1 MMDGQLDTPMVGMLE
16 QKFEKSRF
24 TRVDGDIIDRLIVKE
39 EAPKNTLEKDESDNL
54 SEAFRSQ
61 MPKLEKAE
69 FYVEVE
75 SLGEQAQP
83 VVITQSEYMRR
94 MKDMSRY
101 QQGMGFYAQMP
112 DAYNLVLNADHPL
125 IKKVIADET
134 AKTAEALK
142 PVLAEIKGQE
152 ARLTILRQE
161 QNKKKPEEITQEEK
175 DDLSNT
181 QKAIDEHKN
190 QKKQIIAD
198 AAKDNKIVHQLID
211 LALLQNGMLR
221 GEALDKFLKRSVEL
235 IG

>member
-1 MMDGQLDTPMVGMLE
+1 
-16 QKFEKSRF
+16 
-24 TRVDGDIIDRLIVKE
+24 
-39 EAPKNTLEKDESDNL
+39 
-54 SEAFRSQ
+54 